1 MIMTSAFWHVLLEDR
16 LDKLRAGLPVNIFRT
31 LHRSILMLFAVVVI
45 SIVTLV
51 HISVSKIVA
60 EQSRAQQKSHSP
72 ALQLVVEQLMQPLHI
87 SQTLAKAK
95 ELKDLMRS
103 PKDNEDQIFATLKR
117 LNKEF
122 SLNFFIASEI
132 SRIQYDSEGRKIE
145 LTEDKVDWYFR
156 YKAQP
161 EDAMA
166 DIGQW
171 QNPQFYIDL
180 KIYDDENNFLG
191 VFGVGK
197 SLNAF
202 TKVFNEYKKT
212 YGYDFIFVDQ
222 NKDITLT
229 SDPELLI
236 KGVTFKNLTGLPWF
250 QTLKSEQQQGSLN
263 NLLLKINGQEALIAE
278 LKIQP
283 FDWTLYIITPL
294 QSRQT
299 EISRGFIIS
308 IVTLLAVIF
317 GLFLLIYNL
326 LYYFKK
332 DIQKIKQIDIL
343 TELAN
348 RSNITLKFEELM
360 YEKQPVSVVLIDLD
374 NFMPINETHG
384 RKAGDIVLRQVA
396 QMLQQDSREKDIL
409 GRWSGA
415 EFILLMPDTG
425 PHEAVELCQELCKK
439 MAAMTITTGTTSIQI
454 TGSFGV
460 SFTATPRSMSEVISA
475 ADDALFSAK
484 RDGRN
489 MVRMQLID
497 SD

>member
-1 MIMTSAFWHVLLEDR
+1 MASVIGKQILYH
-16 LDKLRAGLPVNIFRT
+16 LRAGLPVNIFHT
-31 LHRSILMLFAVVVI
+31 LHRSILILFAVVVV
-45 SIVTLV
+45 SIVFLV
-51 HISVSKIVA
+51 QMSVSKIVA

-72 ALQLVVEQLMQPLHI
+72 ALQLIVEQLMQPLHI

-95 ELKDLMRS
+95 ELNDLMRN
-103 PKDNEDQIFATLKR
+103 PLDNEEQIFTTLKR
-117 LNKEF
+117 LNQEF

-132 SRIQYDSEGRKIE
+132 SRTQYDSQGKKIE
-145 LTEDKVDWYFR
+145 LTEGKVDWYFR

-161 EDAMA
+161 ENAMA

-180 KIYDDENNFLG
+180 KIYDDEGNFLG

-197 SLNAF
+197 SLEAF
-202 TKVFNEYKKT
+202 TQVFNEYKKA

-236 KGVTFKNLTGLPWF
+236 KGVTFKNLADLPWF
-250 QTLKSEQQQGSLN
+250 QTLEPKQQQASLN
-263 NLLLKINGQEALIAE
+263 NLLLQINGQETLIAE
-278 LKIQP
+278 LNIQP
-283 FDWTLYIITPL
+283 FDWTLYLITPL

-308 IVTLLAVIF
+308 VVTLLAVIF

-332 DIQKIKQIDIL
+332 DMQKIDIL
-343 TELAN
+343 TELSN
-348 RSNITLKFEELM
+348 RNKITLKFEKLM
-360 YEKQPVSVVLIDLD
+360 NEEQSVSLALINLD
-374 NFMPINETHG
+374 NFKPINDTHG
-384 RKAGDIVLRQVA
+384 RNAGDIVLRQVA
-396 QMLQQDSREKDIL
+396 QMLQRDNREADIL
-409 GRWSGA
+409 GRWAGE
-415 EFILLMPDTG
+415 EFILLMPNTG
-425 PHEAVELCQELCKK
+425 PHEAVAVCNTLRKK
-439 MAAMTITTGTTSIQI
+439 LAAMTITTGTTSIQI

-460 SFTATPRSMSEVISA
+460 SFTATPRSLSEVISA
-475 ADDALFSAK
+475 ADDALFCAK

-489 MVRMQLID
+489 MVRMQLIE

>member
-1 MIMTSAFWHVLLEDR
+1 M
-16 LDKLRAGLPVNIFRT
+16 
-31 LHRSILMLFAVVVI
+31 VVV

-60 EQSRAQQKSHSP
+60 EQSRAQQQSHSP
-72 ALQLVVEQLMQPLHI
+72 ALQLIVEQLMQPLHI

-95 ELKDLMRS
+95 ELKDLMAN
-103 PKDNEDQIFATLKR
+103 PKDNEKQIFATLKR
-117 LNKEF
+117 LNQEF

-132 SRIQYDSEGRKIE
+132 SRTQYDSQGKKIE
-145 LTEDKVDWYFR
+145 LIEGKVDWYFR

-161 EDAMA
+161 KNAMA

-171 QNPQFYIDL
+171 QNPMFYINL

-202 TKVFNEYKKT
+202 TQVFNEYKKT

-229 SDPELLI
+229 SDPALLI
-236 KGVTFKNLTGLPWF
+236 KGVRFKNLADLPWF
-250 QTLKSEQQQGSLN
+250 QTLNPEQQQASLN
-263 NLLLKINGQEALIAE
+263 NLLLQINGQEALIAE
-278 LKIQP
+278 LNIQP

-308 IVTLLAVIF
+308 IVTLLAVIS

-332 DIQKIKQIDIL
+332 DIQKNNQIDIL
-343 TELAN
+343 TELAD
-348 RSNITLKFEELM
+348 RSNINVKFQEM
-360 YEKQPVSVVLIDLD
+360 MFEKQSISLVLIDLD
-374 NFMPINETHG
+374 NFMSINDTHG

-396 QMLQQDSREKDIL
+396 QLLQHGIREKDIL
-409 GRWSGA
+409 GRWGGT

-425 PHEAVELCQELCKK
+425 PHEAVEVCQALCKSL
-439 MAAMTITTGTTSIQI
+439 AAMAITTGTISIQI
-454 TGSFGV
+454 TASFGV

>member
-1 MIMTSAFWHVLLEDR
+1 LI
-16 LDKLRAGLPVNIFRT
+16 
-31 LHRSILMLFAVVVI
+31 
-45 SIVTLV
+45 
-51 HISVSKIVA
+51 
-60 EQSRAQQKSHSP
+60 
-72 ALQLVVEQLMQPLHI
+72 VEQLMQPLHI

-95 ELKDLMRS
+95 ELNDLMRN
-103 PKDNEDQIFATLKR
+103 PLNNEDQIFATLKR
-117 LNKEF
+117 LNQEF

-132 SRIQYDSEGRKIE
+132 SRIQYNSEGEKIE

-161 EDAMA
+161 ENAMA

-180 KIYDDENNFLG
+180 KIYDDEGNFLG

-197 SLNAF
+197 SLDAF
-202 TKVFNEYKKT
+202 THVFDEYKKT

-229 SDPELLI
+229 SDPELLV
-236 KGVTFKNLTGLPWF
+236 KGVTFKNLTDLPWF
-250 QTLKSEQQQGSLN
+250 QALKPDQQQTSLN
-263 NLLLKINGQEALIAE
+263 NLLLQINGQEALIAE
-278 LKIQP
+278 LNIQP

-294 QSRQT
+294 QSRKT

-308 IVTLLAVIF
+308 IVILLAAIF

-326 LYYFKK
+326 MYYFKK
-332 DIQKIKQIDIL
+332 DMQKIRQIDIL
-343 TELAN
+343 NELAN
-348 RSNITLKFEELM
+348 RNNIALKFEELM
-360 YEKQPVSVVLIDLD
+360 HEKESVSLVLIDLD
-374 NFMPINETHG
+374 NFKPINETHG
-384 RKAGDIVLRQVA
+384 GKAGDIVLRQVA
-396 QMLQQDSREKDIL
+396 QMLLSNIRDTDIL
-409 GRWSGA
+409 GRWCGE

-425 PHEAVELCQELCKK
+425 PHEAAELCQELCKK
-439 MAAMTITTGTTSIQI
+439 LAATTITTDTTTIQI
-454 TGSFGV
+454 TASFGI
-460 SFTATPRSMSEVISA
+460 SFTATPRNLSEVVSV

-489 MVRMQLID
+489 MVRVQLIE

>member
-1 MIMTSAFWHVLLEDR
+1 M
-16 LDKLRAGLPVNIFRT
+16 NIFRT
-31 LHRSILMLFAVVVI
+31 LHRSILILFAVVVV

-51 HISVSKIVA
+51 HFSVSKIVA
-60 EQSRAQQKSHSP
+60 EQSRAQQQSHSP
-72 ALQLVVEQLMQPLHI
+72 ALKLVVEQLMQPLHI

-95 ELKDLMRS
+95 ELKELMRS
-103 PKDNEDQIFATLKR
+103 PINNEEQIFATLKR
-117 LNKEF
+117 LNREF
-122 SLNFFIASEI
+122 DLNFFIASEI
-132 SRIQYDSEGRKIE
+132 SRTQYDSAGKSIE
-145 LTEDKVDWYFR
+145 LAEGKVDWYFR

-161 EDAMA
+161 ENAMA

-180 KIYDDENNFLG
+180 KIYDDQEEFLG

-202 TKVFNEYKKT
+202 TEVFSQYKKT

-229 SDPELLI
+229 SNPELLVQ
-236 KGVTFKNLTGLPWF
+236 GTTFKNLTDLPWF
-250 QTLKSEQQQGSLN
+250 KRLNEEQQNSSLN
-263 NLLLKINGQEALIAE
+263 NLLLQIDGQEALIAE
-278 LKIQP
+278 LNIQP

-299 EISRGFIIS
+299 EISRAFIVS
-308 IVTLLAVIF
+308 VVTLLAVIF

-348 RSNITLKFEELM
+348 RSNISLKFEEIM
-360 YEKQPVSVVLIDLD
+360 YEKKSVSLVLIDLD
-374 NFMPINETHG
+374 NFKPINEIHG

-396 QMLQQDSREKDIL
+396 QMLQSHIRQSDIL
-409 GRWSGA
+409 GRWNGE
-415 EFILLMPDTG
+415 EFILLMPETG
-425 PHEAVELCQELCKK
+425 PHEAVELCQRLCNKLS
-439 MAAMTITTGTTSIQI
+439 AMTITTGTISIQI
-454 TGSFGV
+454 TASFGV

-489 MVRMQLID
+489 IVRMQLIE

>member
-1 MIMTSAFWHVLLEDR
+1 MDLI
-16 LDKLRAGLPVNIFRT
+16 KLGAGLPANIFRT
-31 LHRSILMLFAVVVI
+31 LHQSILILFAVVLV

-60 EQSRAQQKSHSP
+60 EQSRAQQQSYFP
-72 ALQLVVEQLMQPLHI
+72 AFQLIVEQLMQPLHI

-95 ELKDLMRS
+95 ELNDLMRN
-103 PKDNEDQIFATLKR
+103 PLNNEDQIFATLKR
-117 LNKEF
+117 LSQEF

-132 SRIQYDSEGRKIE
+132 SRIQYNSEGKKIE

-156 YKAQP
+156 YKAQS

-180 KIYDDENNFLG
+180 KIYDDEGNFLG

-197 SLNAF
+197 SLDAF
-202 TKVFNEYKKT
+202 THVFNEYKKT

-236 KGVTFKNLTGLPWF
+236 KGVTFKNLADLPWF
-250 QTLKSEQQQGSLN
+250 QALEPEQQHTSLN
-263 NLLLKINGQEALIAE
+263 NLLLQIDGQEALIAE
-278 LKIQP
+278 LNIQP
-283 FDWTLYIITPL
+283 FNWTLYIITPL
-294 QSRQT
+294 QFRQT
-299 EISRGFIIS
+299 EISRGFILS

-332 DIQKIKQIDIL
+332 DMQKIKKIDIL

-348 RSNITLKFEELM
+348 RNNITLKFEELM
-360 YEKQPVSVVLIDLD
+360 YEKQSVSLVLIDLD
-374 NFMPINETHG
+374 NFKPINETHG
-384 RKAGDIVLRQVA
+384 RKAGDIVLSQVA
-396 QMLQQDSREKDIL
+396 QMLLNNIRDTDIL
-409 GRWSGA
+409 GRWCGE
-415 EFILLMPDTG
+415 EFIVLMPDTG
-425 PHEAVELCQELCKK
+425 PHEAAELCQELCKK
-439 MAAMTITTGTTSIQI
+439 LAAATITTGTTSIQI
-454 TGSFGV
+454 TASFGI
-460 SFTATPRSMSEVISA
+460 SFTATPRTLPEVVCV

-489 MVRMQLID
+489 MVRVQLIE

>member
-1 MIMTSAFWHVLLEDR
+1 M
-16 LDKLRAGLPVNIFRT
+16 NIFRT
-31 LHRSILMLFAVVVI
+31 LHRSILILFAVVVV

-60 EQSRAQQKSHSP
+60 EQSRAQQQSHSP
-72 ALQLVVEQLMQPLHI
+72 AMQLIIQQLMQPLHI

-95 ELKDLMRS
+95 ELKDLMLN
-103 PKDNEDQIFATLKR
+103 PVENEEQIFVTLKR
-117 LNKEF
+117 LNQEF

-132 SRIQYDSEGRKIE
+132 SRVQYDSEGKKIE
-145 LTEDKVDWYFR
+145 LNEGKVDWYFR
-156 YKAQP
+156 YKSQP
-161 EDAMA
+161 ENAMA

-180 KIYDDENNFLG
+180 KIYDDEDNFLG

-202 TKVFNEYKKT
+202 TQVFNEYKKT

-236 KGVTFKNLTGLPWF
+236 KGVTFKNLADLPWF
-250 QTLKSEQQQGSLN
+250 QNLNPEQQQASLN
-263 NLLLKINGQEALIAE
+263 NLLLQINGQEALIAE
-278 LKIQP
+278 LNIQP

-308 IVTLLAVIF
+308 VVTLLAVIF

-343 TELAN
+343 TELPN

-360 YEKQPVSVVLIDLD
+360 YEKQSMSLVLIDLD
-374 NFMPINETHG
+374 NFKPINETHG

-396 QMLQQDSREKDIL
+396 QMLQTDIRETDIL
-409 GRWSGA
+409 GRWGGE
-415 EFILLMPDTG
+415 EFILLMPNTG
-425 PHEAVELCQELCKK
+425 PHEAVELCQELCNKLG
-439 MAAMTITTGTTSIQI
+439 AMTITTGTTSIQI

-460 SFTATPRSMSEVISA
+460 SFTASPRTMSEVISA

>member
-1 MIMTSAFWHVLLEDR
+1 
-16 LDKLRAGLPVNIFRT
+16 VNIFRT
-31 LHRSILMLFAVVVI
+31 LHKSILILFAVVLV

-60 EQSRAQQKSHSP
+60 EQSRTQQQSYSP
-72 ALQLVVEQLMQPLHI
+72 ALQLIVEQLMQPLHI

-95 ELKDLMRS
+95 ELNDLMRN
-103 PKDNEDQIFATLKR
+103 PLNNEDQIFATLKR
-117 LNKEF
+117 LNQEF

-132 SRIQYDSEGRKIE
+132 SRIQYNSEGKKIE

-161 EDAMA
+161 ENAMA

-180 KIYDDENNFLG
+180 KIYDDEGNFLG

-197 SLNAF
+197 SLDAF
-202 TKVFNEYKKT
+202 TDIFNEYKKT

-229 SDPELLI
+229 SDPELLV
-236 KGVTFKNLTGLPWF
+236 KGVTFKNLTDLPWF
-250 QTLKSEQQQGSLN
+250 KALKPEQQQTSLN
-263 NLLLKINGQEALIAE
+263 NLLLQINGQEALIAE
-278 LKIQP
+278 LNIQP

-294 QSRQT
+294 QSRKT

-308 IVTLLAVIF
+308 IVILLAVIF

-332 DIQKIKQIDIL
+332 DMQKIRQIDIL

-348 RSNITLKFEELM
+348 RNNIALKFEELM
-360 YEKQPVSVVLIDLD
+360 YEKESVSLVLIDLD
-374 NFMPINETHG
+374 NFKPINETHG

-396 QMLQQDSREKDIL
+396 QMLLSNIRDTDII
-409 GRWSGA
+409 GRWCGK
-415 EFILLMPDTG
+415 EFIVLMPDTG
-425 PHEAVELCQELCKK
+425 PHEAAELCQTLCKK
-439 MAAMTITTGTTSIQI
+439 LAATTVTTGTASIQI
-454 TGSFGV
+454 TASFGI
-460 SFTATPRSMSEVISA
+460 SFTATPRNLSEVVSV

-489 MVRMQLID
+489 MVRVQLIE

>member
-1 MIMTSAFWHVLLEDR
+1 M
-16 LDKLRAGLPVNIFRT
+16 
-31 LHRSILMLFAVVVI
+31 VVI

-60 EQSRAQQKSHSP
+60 EQSRAQQQSYSP
-72 ALQLVVEQLMQPLHI
+72 ALQLVTEELMQPLHI

-95 ELKDLMRS
+95 ELEGLMLN
-103 PKDNEDQIFATLKR
+103 PMDNEDQIFATLKR
-117 LNKEF
+117 LNQEF
-122 SLNFFIASEI
+122 SLNFFIASEL
-132 SRIQYDSEGRKIE
+132 SRTQYDSEGKKIE
-145 LTEDKVDWYFR
+145 LIEGKVDWYFR
-156 YKAQP
+156 YKDQP
-161 EDAMA
+161 ENAMA

-180 KIYDDENNFLG
+180 KIYDDEDNFLG

-197 SLNAF
+197 SLKAF
-202 TKVFNEYKKT
+202 TQIFSEYKNT

-236 KGVTFKNLTGLPWF
+236 EGVTFKNLVDLPWF
-250 QTLKSEQQQGSLN
+250 QSLEPEQQQASLN
-263 NLLLKINGQEALIAE
+263 NLLTQINGQEALIAE
-278 LKIQP
+278 LNIQP

-294 QSRQT
+294 QSRQIQ
-299 EISRGFIIS
+299 ISRAFIIS

-317 GLFLLIYNL
+317 GLFLLIYNM

-348 RSNITLKFEELM
+348 RSNITLKFEKLM
-360 YEKQPVSVVLIDLD
+360 YDKQSVSLVLIDLD
-374 NFMPINETHG
+374 NFMPVNETHG

-396 QMLQQDSREKDIL
+396 QMLQSDIRETDFL
-409 GRWSGA
+409 GRWGGS

-425 PHEAVELCQELCKK
+425 PHEAVELCQVLCKK
-439 MAAMTITTGTTSIQI
+439 LAAMTITTGTTSIQI
-454 TGSFGV
+454 TASFGV
-460 SFTATPRSMSEVISA
+460 SFTATPRNMSEVISV
-475 ADDALFSAK
+475 ADDALFYAK

-489 MVRMQLID
+489 KVKMQLIEVD
-497 SD
+497 

>member
-1 MIMTSAFWHVLLEDR
+1 VVL
-16 LDKLRAGLPVNIFRT
+16 
-31 LHRSILMLFAVVVI
+31 I

-60 EQSRAQQKSHSP
+60 EQSRAQQQSYSP
-72 ALQLVVEQLMQPLHI
+72 ALQLIVEQLMQPLHI

-95 ELKDLMRS
+95 ELNDLMRN
-103 PKDNEDQIFATLKR
+103 PLNNEDQIFATLKR
-117 LNKEF
+117 LNQEF

-132 SRIQYDSEGRKIE
+132 SRIQYNSEGEKIE

-161 EDAMA
+161 ENAMA

-180 KIYDDENNFLG
+180 KIYDDEGNFLG

-197 SLNAF
+197 SLDAF
-202 TKVFNEYKKT
+202 THVFDEYKKT

-229 SDPELLI
+229 SDPELLV
-236 KGVTFKNLTGLPWF
+236 KGVTFKNLTDLPWF
-250 QTLKSEQQQGSLN
+250 QALKPDQQQTSLN
-263 NLLLKINGQEALIAE
+263 NLLLQINGQEALIAE
-278 LKIQP
+278 LNIQP

-294 QSRQT
+294 QSRKT

-308 IVTLLAVIF
+308 IVILLAAIF

-326 LYYFKK
+326 MYYFKK
-332 DIQKIKQIDIL
+332 DMQKIRQIDIL
-343 TELAN
+343 NELAN
-348 RSNITLKFEELM
+348 RNNIALKFEELM
-360 YEKQPVSVVLIDLD
+360 HEKESVSLVLIDLD
-374 NFMPINETHG
+374 NFKPINETHG
-384 RKAGDIVLRQVA
+384 GKAGDLVLRQVA
-396 QMLQQDSREKDIL
+396 QMLLSNIRDTDIL
-409 GRWSGA
+409 GRWCGE
-415 EFILLMPDTG
+415 EFIVLMPDTG
-425 PHEAVELCQELCKK
+425 PHEAAELCQELCKK
-439 MAAMTITTGTTSIQI
+439 LAATTITTDTTTIQI
-454 TGSFGV
+454 TASFGI
-460 SFTATPRSMSEVISA
+460 SFTATPRNLSEVVSV

-489 MVRMQLID
+489 MVRVQLIE

>member
-1 MIMTSAFWHVLLEDR
+1 M
-16 LDKLRAGLPVNIFRT
+16 NIFRT
-31 LHRSILMLFAVVVI
+31 LHRSILMLFAVVVV

-51 HISVSKIVA
+51 HISVSNIVA
-60 EQSRAQQKSHSP
+60 EQSRAQQQSHSP
-72 ALQLVVEQLMQPLHI
+72 ALQLIVEQLMQPLHI

-95 ELKDLMRS
+95 ELQDLMRN
-103 PKDNEDQIFATLKR
+103 PVDNEDQIFTTLKR
-117 LNKEF
+117 LNSEF

-132 SRIQYDSEGRKIE
+132 SRTQYDSEGKKIE
-145 LTEDKVDWYFR
+145 LTEGKVDWYFR

-180 KIYDDENNFLG
+180 KIYDDENKFLG

-197 SLNAF
+197 SLKAF
-202 TKVFNEYKKT
+202 TQVFSEYKKT

-236 KGVTFKNLTGLPWF
+236 KGVTFKNLADLPWF
-250 QTLKSEQQQGSLN
+250 QALNPKQQQASLN
-263 NLLLKINGQEALIAE
+263 NLLLQINGQEALIAE
-278 LKIQP
+278 LNIQP

-360 YEKQPVSVVLIDLD
+360 YEKKSVSLVLIDLD
-374 NFMPINETHG
+374 NFKPINETHG

-396 QMLQQDSREKDIL
+396 QMLQSNIRDTDIL
-409 GRWSGA
+409 GRWGGE
-415 EFILLMPDTG
+415 EFLLLMQDTG

-439 MAAMTITTGTTSIQI
+439 LAAMTITTGTTSIQI

-460 SFTATPRSMSEVISA
+460 SFTATPRTLSEVITA

-489 MVRMQLID
+489 MVRMQLIE

>member
-1 MIMTSAFWHVLLEDR
+1 M
-16 LDKLRAGLPVNIFRT
+16 
-31 LHRSILMLFAVVVI
+31 
-45 SIVTLV
+45 
-51 HISVSKIVA
+51 A
-60 EQSRAQQKSHSP
+60 EQSRAQQRSHSP
-72 ALQLVVEQLMQPLHI
+72 AVQLIVEQLMQPLHI

-95 ELKDLMRS
+95 ELIDLMKV
-103 PKDNEDQIFATLKR
+103 PENNEEQIFSTLER

-122 SLNFFIASEI
+122 DLNFFVASEL
-132 SRIQYDSEGRKIE
+132 SRIQYNSERQKIDLIE
-145 LTEDKVDWYFR
+145 GKVDWYFR

-180 KIYDDENNFLG
+180 KIYDEEHNFLG

-197 SLNAF
+197 SLEAF
-202 TKVFNEYKKT
+202 TEVFSEYKKT

-236 KGVTFKNLTGLPWF
+236 KGVTFKNLADLTWF
-250 QTLKSEQQQGSLN
+250 QDLTPEQQGSSLN
-263 NLLLKINGQEALIAE
+263 NLLLSVNGQEALIAE
-278 LKIQP
+278 FNIQP
-283 FDWTLYIITPL
+283 FDWTMYIITPL
-294 QSRQT
+294 QARQT

-308 IVTLLAVIF
+308 IVSLLAFIF
-317 GLFLLIYNL
+317 GLFILIYNM

-332 DIQKIKQIDIL
+332 DMQKIKQIDIL

-348 RSNITLKFEELM
+348 RSNTTLKFEELM
-360 YEKQPVSVVLIDLD
+360 YEKKSVSLALIDLD
-374 NFMPINETHG
+374 NFQPINETHG
-384 RKAGDIVLRQVA
+384 RRAGDIVLRQVA
-396 QMLQQDSREKDIL
+396 QMLHSEIRETDLL
-409 GRWSGA
+409 GRWGGE

-425 PHEAVELCQELCKK
+425 PHEAAELCEELCKK
-439 MAAMTITTGTTSIQI
+439 LAAMTITTGTISIQI
-454 TGSFGV
+454 TASFGL
-460 SFTATPRSMSEVISA
+460 SFTAITRTMSEVISA
-475 ADDALFSAK
+475 ADDALFLAK

-489 MVRMQLID
+489 MVRTKLIE

>member
-1 MIMTSAFWHVLLEDR
+1 M
-16 LDKLRAGLPVNIFRT
+16 NIFRT
-31 LHRSILMLFAVVVI
+31 LHRSILILFAVVVV

-51 HISVSKIVA
+51 HFSVSKIVA
-60 EQSRAQQKSHSP
+60 EQSRAQQQSHSP
-72 ALQLVVEQLMQPLHI
+72 ALKLVVEQLMRPLHI

-103 PKDNEDQIFATLKR
+103 PINNEEQIFATLKR
-117 LNKEF
+117 LNQEF
-122 SLNFFIASEI
+122 DLNFFIASEL
-132 SRIQYDSEGRKIE
+132 SRTQYDSDGKTIE
-145 LTEDKVDWYFR
+145 LVEGKVDWYFT

-161 EDAMA
+161 ENAMA

-180 KIYDDENNFLG
+180 KIYDDQGEFLG
-191 VFGVGK
+191 VFGAGK

-202 TKVFNEYKKT
+202 TEVFSRYKKT

-229 SDPELLI
+229 SDPDLLV
-236 KGVTFKNLTGLPWF
+236 KGITFKNLADLPWF
-250 QTLKSEQQQGSLN
+250 QQLKPEQQSSSLN
-263 NLLLKINGQEALIAE
+263 NLLLPINGQESLIAE
-278 LKIQP
+278 LNIQP

-294 QSRQT
+294 ESRQT

-308 IVTLLAVIF
+308 VVTLLAVIF

-343 TELAN
+343 TELDN
-348 RSNITLKFEELM
+348 RNSISLKFEELM
-360 YEKQPVSVVLIDLD
+360 YEKQSLSLVLIDLD
-374 NFMPINETHG
+374 NFKPINETHG

-396 QMLQQDSREKDIL
+396 HMLQSHIRQGDII
-409 GRWSGA
+409 GRWGGE
-415 EFILLMPDTG
+415 EFILLMPNTG
-425 PHEAVELCQELCKK
+425 PHEAVDLCQRLCSKL
-439 MAAMTITTGTTSIQI
+439 AAMTITTGTTSIQI

-460 SFTATPRSMSEVISA
+460 SFTATPRSMSEIISA

-489 MVRMQLID
+489 MVKMQLIE

>member
-1 MIMTSAFWHVLLEDR
+1 M
-16 LDKLRAGLPVNIFRT
+16 NIFRT
-31 LHRSILMLFAVVVI
+31 LHRSILMLFAVVVV

-51 HISVSKIVA
+51 HVSVSNIVA
-60 EQSRAQQKSHSP
+60 EQSRAQQQSHSP
-72 ALQLVVEQLMQPLHI
+72 ALELIVEQLMQPLHI

-95 ELKDLMRS
+95 ELKDLMRN
-103 PKDNEDQIFATLKR
+103 PLDNEEQIFATLKR
-117 LNKEF
+117 LNQEF

-132 SRIQYDSEGRKIE
+132 NRTQYDSEGKKISLIE
-145 LTEDKVDWYFR
+145 GKVDWYFR

-161 EDAMA
+161 ENAMA

-180 KIYDDENNFLG
+180 KIYDDEGNFLG

-197 SLNAF
+197 SLKAF
-202 TKVFNEYKKT
+202 TEVFSAYKKT

-236 KGVTFKNLTGLPWF
+236 KGVTFKNLADLPWF
-250 QTLKSEQQQGSLN
+250 QALEPEQQQASLN
-263 NLLLKINGQEALIAE
+263 NLLLQINGQEALIAE
-278 LKIQP
+278 LNIQP

-343 TELAN
+343 TELSN

-360 YEKQPVSVVLIDLD
+360 YEKQSVSLVLIDLD
-374 NFMPINETHG
+374 NFKPINETHG

-396 QMLQQDSREKDIL
+396 QMLQSDIRETDIL
-409 GRWSGA
+409 GRWGGE

-425 PHEAVELCQELCKK
+425 PHEAVQLCQELCKK
-439 MAAMTITTGTTSIQI
+439 LSAMTITTGTTSIQI

-460 SFTATPRSMSEVISA
+460 SFTATPRTMSEVISS
-475 ADDALFSAK
+475 ADDALFAAK

-489 MVRMQLID
+489 MVRMQLIE

>member
-1 MIMTSAFWHVLLEDR
+1 M
-16 LDKLRAGLPVNIFRT
+16 NIFRT
-31 LHRSILMLFAVVVI
+31 LHRSILMLFAVVVV

-51 HISVSKIVA
+51 HFSVSKIVA
-60 EQSRAQQKSHSP
+60 EQSRAQQQSHSP
-72 ALQLVVEQLMQPLHI
+72 AMQLIIQQLMQPLHI

-95 ELKDLMRS
+95 ELKDLMRN
-103 PKDNEDQIFATLKR
+103 PAENEEQIFTTLKR

-122 SLNFFIASEI
+122 SLNFFIASEL
-132 SRIQYDSEGRKIE
+132 SRTQYDSEGKKINLVE
-145 LTEDKVDWYFR
+145 GKVDWYFR

-161 EDAMA
+161 ENAMA

-197 SLNAF
+197 SLNGF
-202 TKVFNEYKKT
+202 TQVFNEYKKT

-222 NKDITLT
+222 NNDITLT

-236 KGVTFKNLTGLPWF
+236 KGVTFKNLADLPWF
-250 QTLKSEQQQGSLN
+250 QALKPEQQQASLN
-263 NLLLKINGQEALIAE
+263 NLLLQINGQEALIAE
-278 LKIQP
+278 LNIQP

-294 QSRQT
+294 ESRKA

-308 IVTLLAVIF
+308 IVTLLALIF

-332 DIQKIKQIDIL
+332 DMQKIKQIDIL

-360 YEKQPVSVVLIDLD
+360 YEKQSVSLVLIDLD
-374 NFMPINETHG
+374 NFKPINDTHG

-396 QMLQQDSREKDIL
+396 QMLQSHIRDTDIL
-409 GRWSGA
+409 GRWGGE
-415 EFILLMPDTG
+415 EFILLLPETG
-425 PHEAVELCQELCKK
+425 PHESVEICQKLCKK
-439 MAAMTITTGTTSIQI
+439 LGDMTITTGSTSIQI
-454 TGSFGV
+454 TASFGV
-460 SFTATPRSMSEVISA
+460 SFTATPRTMSEVIKA

-489 MVRMQLID
+489 MVRMQLIE

>member
-1 MIMTSAFWHVLLEDR
+1 MCYRKTNLIL
-16 LDKLRAGLPVNIFRT
+16 LRAGLPVNIFHT
-31 LHRSILMLFAVVVI
+31 LHRSILILFAVVVV
-45 SIVTLV
+45 SIVFLV

-72 ALQLVVEQLMQPLHI
+72 ALQLIVEQLMQPLHI

-95 ELKDLMRS
+95 ELNDLMRN
-103 PKDNEDQIFATLKR
+103 PLDNEDQIFTTLKR

-132 SRIQYDSEGRKIE
+132 SRTQYDSQGKKIE
-145 LTEDKVDWYFR
+145 LTEGKVDWYFR

-161 EDAMA
+161 ENAMA

-171 QNPQFYIDL
+171 QDPQFYVDL
-180 KIYDDENNFLG
+180 KIYDDEGNFLG

-197 SLNAF
+197 SLKAF
-202 TKVFNEYKKT
+202 TQVFNEYKKT

-236 KGVTFKNLTGLPWF
+236 KGVTFKNLADLPWF
-250 QTLKSEQQQGSLN
+250 QTLEPEQQQTSLN
-263 NLLLKINGQEALIAE
+263 NLLLQINGQQALIAE
-278 LKIQP
+278 LNIEP

-294 QSRQT
+294 QSRQI

-308 IVTLLAVIF
+308 VVTLLAVIF

-332 DIQKIKQIDIL
+332 DMQKINIL
-343 TELAN
+343 AELGN
-348 RSNITLKFEELM
+348 RNKITLKFEKLM
-360 YEKQPVSVVLIDLD
+360 SEEQSVSLALINLD
-374 NFMPINETHG
+374 NFKPINEIHG
-384 RKAGDIVLRQVA
+384 RNAGDIVLRQVA
-396 QMLQQDSREKDIL
+396 QMLQNDTRETDTL
-409 GRWSGA
+409 GRWAG
-415 EFILLMPDTG
+415 EDFILLMPNTG
-425 PHEAVELCQELCKK
+425 PHEAVAVCQKLCRKL
-439 MAAMTITTGTTSIQI
+439 AAMTITTGTTSIQI

-460 SFTATPRSMSEVISA
+460 SFTATARTLSQVITA
-475 ADDALFSAK
+475 TDDALFSAK
-484 RDGRN
+484 RDGKN
-489 MVRMQLID
+489 MVRLQLIE
-497 SD
+497 SN

>member
-1 MIMTSAFWHVLLEDR
+1 M
-16 LDKLRAGLPVNIFRT
+16 NIFRT
-31 LHRSILMLFAVVVI
+31 LHRSILILFVVVVV
-45 SIVTLV
+45 SIVTLI

-60 EQSRAQQKSHSP
+60 EQSRAQQQSHSP
-72 ALQLVVEQLMQPLHI
+72 ALQLIVEQLMQPLHI

-95 ELKDLMRS
+95 ELKDLMLD
-103 PKDNEDQIFATLKR
+103 PEVNEEQVFATLKR
-117 LNKEF
+117 LNREF

-132 SRIQYDSEGRKIE
+132 SRTQYDSEGKKIE
-145 LTEDKVDWYFR
+145 LTEGKVDWYFR

-161 EDAMA
+161 ENAMA

-180 KIYDDENNFLG
+180 KIYDDEQNFLG

-197 SLNAF
+197 SLNEF
-202 TKVFNEYKKT
+202 TQVFSEYKKS

-229 SDPELLI
+229 SDPDLLI
-236 KGVTFKNLTGLPWF
+236 KGVTFKNLADLPWF
-250 QTLKSEQQQGSLN
+250 QSLQPEQQQGSLN
-263 NLLLKINGQEALIAE
+263 NLLLQINGQESLIAE
-278 LKIQP
+278 LNIQP

-299 EISRGFIIS
+299 EISRGFIFS
-308 IVTLLAVIF
+308 VVTLLALIF

-348 RSNITLKFEELM
+348 RSNISLKFEELM
-360 YEKQPVSVVLIDLD
+360 YEKQSVSLVLIDLD
-374 NFMPINETHG
+374 NFKPINDTHG

-396 QMLQQDSREKDIL
+396 QMLQSNIRTTDIL
-409 GRWSGA
+409 GRWGGE

-439 MAAMTITTGTTSIQI
+439 LGAMTITTGTTSIQL
-454 TGSFGV
+454 TASFGV
-460 SFTATPRSMSEVISA
+460 SFTATSRTMSEVISA

-489 MVRMQLID
+489 MVKMQLID

>member
-1 MIMTSAFWHVLLEDR
+1 MVL
-16 LDKLRAGLPVNIFRT
+16 
-31 LHRSILMLFAVVVI
+31 I

-60 EQSRAQQKSHSP
+60 EQSRAQQQSYSP
-72 ALQLVVEQLMQPLHI
+72 ALQLIVEQLMQPLHI

-95 ELKDLMRS
+95 ELNDLMRN
-103 PKDNEDQIFATLKR
+103 PLNNEDQIFATLKR
-117 LNKEF
+117 LNQEF

-132 SRIQYDSEGRKIE
+132 SRIQYNSEGEKIE

-161 EDAMA
+161 ENAMA

-180 KIYDDENNFLG
+180 KIYDDEGNFLG

-197 SLNAF
+197 SLDAF
-202 TKVFNEYKKT
+202 THVFDEYKKT

-229 SDPELLI
+229 SDPELLV
-236 KGVTFKNLTGLPWF
+236 KGVTFKNLTDLPWF
-250 QTLKSEQQQGSLN
+250 QALKPDQQQTSLN
-263 NLLLKINGQEALIAE
+263 NLLLQINGQEALIAE
-278 LKIQP
+278 LNIQP

-294 QSRQT
+294 QSRKT

-308 IVTLLAVIF
+308 IVILLAAIF

-326 LYYFKK
+326 MYYFKK
-332 DIQKIKQIDIL
+332 DMQKIRQIDIL
-343 TELAN
+343 NELAN
-348 RSNITLKFEELM
+348 RNNIALKFEELM
-360 YEKQPVSVVLIDLD
+360 HEKESVSLVLIDLD
-374 NFMPINETHG
+374 NFKPINETHG
-384 RKAGDIVLRQVA
+384 GKAGDIVLRQVA
-396 QMLQQDSREKDIL
+396 QMLLSNIRDTDIL
-409 GRWSGA
+409 GRWCGE

-425 PHEAVELCQELCKK
+425 PHEAAELCQELCKK
-439 MAAMTITTGTTSIQI
+439 LAATTITTDTTTIQI
-454 TGSFGV
+454 TASFGI
-460 SFTATPRSMSEVISA
+460 SFTATPRNLSEVVSV

-489 MVRMQLID
+489 MVRVQLIE

>member
-1 MIMTSAFWHVLLEDR
+1 VVL
-16 LDKLRAGLPVNIFRT
+16 
-31 LHRSILMLFAVVVI
+31 I

-60 EQSRAQQKSHSP
+60 EQSRAQQQSYSP
-72 ALQLVVEQLMQPLHI
+72 ALQLIVEQLMQPLHI

-95 ELKDLMRS
+95 ELNDLMRN
-103 PKDNEDQIFATLKR
+103 PLNNEDQIFATLKR
-117 LNKEF
+117 LNQEF

-132 SRIQYDSEGRKIE
+132 SRIQYNSEGEKIE

-161 EDAMA
+161 ENAMA

-180 KIYDDENNFLG
+180 KIYDDEGNFLG

-197 SLNAF
+197 SLDAF
-202 TKVFNEYKKT
+202 THVFDEYKKT

-229 SDPELLI
+229 SDPELLV
-236 KGVTFKNLTGLPWF
+236 KGVTFKNLTDLPWF
-250 QTLKSEQQQGSLN
+250 QALKPDQQQTSLN
-263 NLLLKINGQEALIAE
+263 NLLLQINGQEALIAE
-278 LKIQP
+278 LNIQP

-294 QSRQT
+294 QSRKT

-308 IVTLLAVIF
+308 IVILLAAIF

-326 LYYFKK
+326 MYYFKK
-332 DIQKIKQIDIL
+332 DMQKIRQIDIL
-343 TELAN
+343 NELAN
-348 RSNITLKFEELM
+348 RNNIALKFEELM
-360 YEKQPVSVVLIDLD
+360 HEKESVSLVLIDLD
-374 NFMPINETHG
+374 NFKPINETHG
-384 RKAGDIVLRQVA
+384 GKAGDIVLRQVA
-396 QMLQQDSREKDIL
+396 QMLLSNIRDTDIL
-409 GRWSGA
+409 GRWCGE
-415 EFILLMPDTG
+415 EFIVLMPDTG
-425 PHEAVELCQELCKK
+425 PHEAAELCQELCKK
-439 MAAMTITTGTTSIQI
+439 LAATTITTDTTTIQI
-454 TGSFGV
+454 TASFGI
-460 SFTATPRSMSEVISA
+460 SFTATPRNLSEVVSV

-489 MVRMQLID
+489 MVRVQLIE

>member
-1 MIMTSAFWHVLLEDR
+1 
-16 LDKLRAGLPVNIFRT
+16 
-31 LHRSILMLFAVVVI
+31 MLFAVVVV

-60 EQSRAQQKSHSP
+60 EQSRAQQQSHSP
-72 ALQLVVEQLMQPLHI
+72 ALQLIVEQLMQPLHI

-95 ELKDLMRS
+95 ELKDLMRN
-103 PKDNEDQIFATLKR
+103 PQGNDEQIFATLKR

-132 SRIQYDSEGRKIE
+132 SRTQYDSQGKKIE
-145 LTEDKVDWYFR
+145 LIEGKVDWYFR

-180 KIYDDENNFLG
+180 KIYDDEGNFLG

-197 SLNAF
+197 SLKGF
-202 TKVFNEYKKT
+202 TEMFSEYKKT

-222 NKDITLT
+222 NKNITLT

-236 KGVTFKNLTGLPWF
+236 KGVTFKKLADLPWF
-250 QTLKSEQQQGSLN
+250 QSLEPEQQQASLN
-263 NLLLKINGQEALIAE
+263 NLLLQINGQEALIAE
-278 LKIQP
+278 LNIQP

-332 DIQKIKQIDIL
+332 DIQKVKQIDIL

-348 RSNITLKFEELM
+348 RGNITLKFEELM
-360 YEKQPVSVVLIDLD
+360 YDKQSVSLVLIDLD
-374 NFMPINETHG
+374 NFKPINETHG

-396 QMLQQDSREKDIL
+396 HMLQREIRETDIL
-409 GRWSGA
+409 GRWGGE
-415 EFILLMPDTG
+415 EFMLLMPDTG
-425 PHEAVELCQELCKK
+425 PHEAVELCQEYCKK

-460 SFTATPRSMSEVISA
+460 SFTATPRNMSEVLSA

-489 MVRMQLID
+489 MVRMQLIE

>member
-1 MIMTSAFWHVLLEDR
+1 M
-16 LDKLRAGLPVNIFRT
+16 NIFRT
-31 LHRSILMLFAVVVI
+31 LHRSILVLFALVVV

-51 HISVSKIVA
+51 HISVSNIVA
-60 EQSRAQQKSHSP
+60 EQSRAQQQSHSP
-72 ALQLVVEQLMQPLHI
+72 ALQLIIEQLMQPLHI

-95 ELKDLMRS
+95 ELKDLMQNPENS
-103 PKDNEDQIFATLKR
+103 EEQIFATLKR
-117 LNKEF
+117 LNNEF

-132 SRIQYDSEGRKIE
+132 SRIQYDSNGNRIE
-145 LTEDKVDWYFR
+145 LLEDKVDWYFR
-156 YKAQP
+156 YKAQS

-180 KIYDDENNFLG
+180 KIYDDSGKFLG

-202 TKVFNEYKKT
+202 TQVFNEYKKT
-212 YGYDFIFVDQ
+212 YEYDFIFVDQ
-222 NKDITLT
+222 DKNITLT
-229 SDPELLI
+229 SDPNLLV
-236 KGVTFKNLTGLPWF
+236 KGVTFKNLADLPWF
-250 QTLKSEQQQGSLN
+250 QALEPEQQQDSLN
-263 NLLLKINGQEALIAE
+263 NLLLEVNGQEALIAE
-278 LKIQP
+278 LNIQP

-348 RSNITLKFEELM
+348 RNNTILKFEELM
-360 YEKQPVSVVLIDLD
+360 YERQSVSLVLIDLD
-374 NFMPINETHG
+374 NFKPINETHG

-396 QMLQQDSREKDIL
+396 QMLQHDIRETDIL
-409 GRWSGA
+409 GRWGGE
-415 EFILLMPDTG
+415 EFILLLPDTG
-425 PHEAVELCQELCKK
+425 PHEAVELCQQLCKK
-439 MAAMTITTGTTSIQI
+439 IAAMTITTGTTSIQI
-454 TGSFGV
+454 TASFGV
-460 SFTATPRSMSEVISA
+460 SFTATPRTMSEIISA
-475 ADDALFSAK
+475 ADDALFAAK

-489 MVRMQLID
+489 MVRKQLID
-497 SD
+497 PD

>member
-1 MIMTSAFWHVLLEDR
+1 
-16 LDKLRAGLPVNIFRT
+16 
-31 LHRSILMLFAVVVI
+31 
-45 SIVTLV
+45 
-51 HISVSKIVA
+51 
-60 EQSRAQQKSHSP
+60 
-72 ALQLVVEQLMQPLHI
+72 
-87 SQTLAKAK
+87 
-95 ELKDLMRS
+95 MRS
-103 PKDNEDQIFATLKR
+103 PLNNEEQIFATLKR
-117 LNKEF
+117 LHQEF

-132 SRIQYDSEGRKIE
+132 SRIQYDSDGRTIE
-145 LTEDKVDWYFR
+145 LVEDKVDWYFR

-161 EDAMA
+161 ENAMA

-180 KIYDDENNFLG
+180 KIYDDQGNFLG

-197 SLNAF
+197 SLDDF
-202 TKVFNEYKKT
+202 TKVFSRYKEA

-229 SDPELLI
+229 SDPELLVQ
-236 KGVTFKNLTGLPWF
+236 GVTFKNLADLPWF
-250 QTLKSEQQQGSLN
+250 KALSAEQQSSSLN
-263 NLLLKINGQEALIAE
+263 NLLLQVDGQEALIAE
-278 LKIQP
+278 LNIQP

-299 EISRGFIIS
+299 EISRGFIVS
-308 IVTLLAVIF
+308 VVTLLAVIF

-332 DIQKIKQIDIL
+332 DMQKIKQIDIL

-348 RSNITLKFEELM
+348 RSNISLKFEELM
-360 YEKQPVSVVLIDLD
+360 YEKQSVSLVLIDLD
-374 NFMPINETHG
+374 NFKPINETHG

-396 QMLQQDSREKDIL
+396 QMLQSHIRQNDIL
-409 GRWSGA
+409 GRWGGE

-425 PHEAVELCQELCKK
+425 PHEAVDLCQRLCNKL
-439 MAAMTITTGTTSIQI
+439 AAMTITTGTTSIQI

-460 SFTATPRSMSEVISA
+460 SYTATPRGMSELISA
-475 ADDALFSAK
+475 ADDALFTAK

-489 MVRMQLID
+489 IVRMQLIE

>member
-1 MIMTSAFWHVLLEDR
+1 
-16 LDKLRAGLPVNIFRT
+16 VNIFYT
-31 LHRSILMLFAVVVI
+31 LHRSILMLFAVVVL
-45 SIVTLV
+45 SIVFLV

-60 EQSRAQQKSHSP
+60 EQSRAQQQSHSP
-72 ALQLVVEQLMQPLHI
+72 ALQLIVEQLMQPLHI

-95 ELKDLMRS
+95 ELNDLMRD
-103 PKDNEDQIFATLKR
+103 PLDNEDQIFTTLKR
-117 LNKEF
+117 LNQEF

-132 SRIQYDSEGRKIE
+132 SRTQYDSQGKKIE
-145 LTEDKVDWYFR
+145 LTEGKVDWYFR

-161 EDAMA
+161 ENAMA

-180 KIYDDENNFLG
+180 KIYDDEGNFLG

-197 SLNAF
+197 SLEAF
-202 TKVFNEYKKT
+202 TQVFNEYKKT

-236 KGVTFKNLTGLPWF
+236 RGVTFKNLADLPWF
-250 QTLKSEQQQGSLN
+250 QTLDLEQQQTSLN
-263 NLLLKINGQEALIAE
+263 NLLLQINGQESLIAE
-278 LKIQP
+278 LNIQP

-294 QSRQT
+294 QARQT

-332 DIQKIKQIDIL
+332 DIQKIKQIDVL
-343 TELAN
+343 TELGN
-348 RSNITLKFEELM
+348 RNKITMKFEKLI
-360 YEKQPVSVVLIDLD
+360 YEEQSISLALINLD
-374 NFMPINETHG
+374 NFKSINETHG
-384 RKAGDIVLRQVA
+384 RNAGDIILRQVA
-396 QMLQQDSREKDIL
+396 QMLQSDIRETDIL
-409 GRWSGA
+409 GRWNGD
-415 EFILLMPDTG
+415 EFILLMPNTG
-425 PHEAVELCQELCKK
+425 PHEAVAVCYKLCRKLAT
-439 MAAMTITTGTTSIQI
+439 MSITTGTTSIQI

-460 SFTATPRSMSEVISA
+460 SFTATPRSLSEVTSA
-475 ADDALFSAK
+475 ADDALFCAK
-484 RDGRN
+484 RDGRS
-489 MVRMQLID
+489 MVRMQLIE
-497 SD
+497 SE

>member
-1 MIMTSAFWHVLLEDR
+1 MVL
-16 LDKLRAGLPVNIFRT
+16 
-31 LHRSILMLFAVVVI
+31 I

-60 EQSRAQQKSHSP
+60 EQSRAQQQSYSP
-72 ALQLVVEQLMQPLHI
+72 ALQLIVEQLMQPLHI

-95 ELKDLMRS
+95 ELNDLMRN
-103 PKDNEDQIFATLKR
+103 PLNNEDQIFATLKR
-117 LNKEF
+117 LNQEF

-132 SRIQYDSEGRKIE
+132 SRIQYNSEGEKIE

-161 EDAMA
+161 ENAMA

-180 KIYDDENNFLG
+180 KIYDDEGNFLG

-197 SLNAF
+197 SLDAF
-202 TKVFNEYKKT
+202 THVFDEYKKT

-229 SDPELLI
+229 SDPELLV
-236 KGVTFKNLTGLPWF
+236 KGVTFKNLTDLPWF
-250 QTLKSEQQQGSLN
+250 QALKPDQQQTSLN
-263 NLLLKINGQEALIAE
+263 NLLLQINGQEALIAE
-278 LKIQP
+278 LNIQP

-294 QSRQT
+294 QSRKT

-308 IVTLLAVIF
+308 IVILLAAIF

-326 LYYFKK
+326 MYYFKK
-332 DIQKIKQIDIL
+332 DMQKIRQIDIL
-343 TELAN
+343 NELAN
-348 RSNITLKFEELM
+348 RNNIALKFEELM
-360 YEKQPVSVVLIDLD
+360 HEKESVSLVLIDLD
-374 NFMPINETHG
+374 NFKPINETHG
-384 RKAGDIVLRQVA
+384 GKAGDLVLRQVA
-396 QMLQQDSREKDIL
+396 QMLLSNIRDTDIL
-409 GRWSGA
+409 GRWCGE
-415 EFILLMPDTG
+415 EFIVLMPDTG
-425 PHEAVELCQELCKK
+425 PHEAAELCQELCKK
-439 MAAMTITTGTTSIQI
+439 LAATTITTDTTSIQI
-454 TGSFGV
+454 TASFGI
-460 SFTATPRSMSEVISA
+460 SFTATPRNLSEVVSV

-489 MVRMQLID
+489 MVRMQLIE